1 MLTRLITS
9 NESMLPKWVKVS
21 KSRFVEIQSIITEAK
36 KNKLKVNIDGKNIMA
51 NNIEGLAEYIE
62 ILGRGDIRH
71 KKAQNRYNAIIDND
85 MS

>member
-51 NNIEGLAEYIE
+51 NNIEGLAEYI
-62 ILGRGDIRH
+62 GRGDIRH

>member
-1 MLTRLITS
+1 
-9 NESMLPKWVKVS
+9 MLPKWVKVS

-51 NNIEGLAEYIE
+51 NNIEGLPEYI
-62 ILGRGDIRH
+62 GRGDIRH

>member
-1 MLTRLITS
+1 
-9 NESMLPKWVKVS
+9 MLPKWVKVS

-51 NNIEGLAEYIE
+51 NNIEGLAEYI
-62 ILGRGDIRH
+62 GRGDIRH
-71 KKAQNRYNAIIDND
+71 KKAQNRYNAIIYND